1 MASCTYELECWGEFQ
16 IRAIEGIGYPKSSP
30 LAWLIGNRTEVKH
43 RVSRLPA
50 GICTKD
56 FEEYLLVERALNML
70 GQEYRIVAI
79 SEYIAPISR
88 VGKTMTQRAINL
100 GISLNAYR
108 YRLKKIHAEVCRIYN
123 L

>member
-30 LAWLIGNRTEVKH
+30 LAWLIENHTEVKH

-50 GICTKD
+50 GICTKG
-56 FEEYLLVERALNML
+56 FEEYLLVERA
-70 GQEYRIVAI
+70 
-79 SEYIAPISR
+79 
-88 VGKTMTQRAINL
+88 
-100 GISLNAYR
+100 LNAYR